1 MAEMKRT
8 KVCKTNERHGRVYE
22 FYPWCVQT
30 PEGTVHRFRLED
42 DARKFAKRIEEKDR
56 DG

>member
-1 MAEMKRT
+1 MKRT

-42 DARKFAKRIEEKDR
+42 DARKFAKRIEEKER